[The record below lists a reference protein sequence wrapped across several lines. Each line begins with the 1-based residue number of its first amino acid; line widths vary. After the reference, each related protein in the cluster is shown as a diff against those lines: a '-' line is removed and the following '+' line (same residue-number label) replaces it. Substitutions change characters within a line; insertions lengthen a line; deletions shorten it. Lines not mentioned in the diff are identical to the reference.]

1 MTQRIDTVIDGDPA
15 PVKAEFSKAEFA
27 TLLAK
32 TEKLN
37 DEVRKTTT
45 EFNNIRNDLVKLGQV
60 ALTAKNDTAGLI
72 MSGTMQYIT
81 ELLDGD
87 VYRLFEYI
95 NRSRSEVGYALM
107 GIGKEFGGARE
118 QDSVSVVN
126 KR

>member
-1 MTQRIDTVIDGDPA
+1 MTQRIDTVIEGEPT

-37 DEVRKTTT
+37 DAVRKTST
-45 EFNNIRNDLVKLGQV
+45 EFNNIRADIAKLGQV
-60 ALTAKNDTAGLI
+60 AMTAKNNTAGMI
-72 MSGTMQYIT
+72 MSGTMHYIS